1 MAVLVDSNTVR
12 VERGDTLYG
21 IARKYGRGMSYTQ
34 LANINGIKNPNLIY
48 VNQIIKLS
56 PTAPSAPAGGTPA
69 PAAAVKTINYPTV
82 LGFGLQSSGDTTG
95 TTLIAI
101 WNWNRANTD
110 HYEIEWYYATGDT
123 LSNGELIWF
132 VGSKTTTTET
142 QSTYSY
148 SNGVATQVRFRV
160 KAVSQTHE
168 VNNNQ
173 VSYWTGDWSAYNTY
187 KVPESVKNPPETP
200 ATPTVEIKGYT
211 LTASLDNLKGNNTQI
226 AFEVLRDDST
236 TYKTGSVNINSA
248 GYAAFSCS
256 VVAGSRYK
264 VRARGGCNTKN
275 FGWQNSDWS
284 DWSSNVGTIP
294 AASAGITQLRASS
307 ETSIY
312 LEWAAASGATSYD
325 IEYATKST
333 YFDNS
338 DQTSTKTGIEN
349 THFELSGL
357 TAGNEY
363 FFRVRAVN
371 NSGHSSWSGLKSVV
385 IGKEPS
391 APTTWSSTTTV
402 ITGEKLILYWVHNAQ
417 DSSSQ
422 TFAELEIIANG
433 NKQTFT
439 IKNTASEEDKD
450 KTSSY
455 EVDTSSFVEGVE
467 ISWRVR
473 TAGITM
479 TYGDWSTQ
487 RVVHVYAPPV
497 LTCTMLDNKDNV
509 IHTLEAF
516 PFYISG
522 FAGPKTQ
529 EPIGYH
535 ISIKAK
541 SSYETTDSVGNFKM
555 VNAGEEVYSK
565 HFDTKQELLV
575 EFSANNIDLE
585 NNVTYIVSCTVSMN
599 SGLTATDEFEFDVTW
614 SDANYSPNAE
624 ISLDSDTLTTYIRPY
639 CEDVKWLYYKV
650 THEGSD
656 YITTE
661 EETEAIAGIPVEEV
675 PTESVYTTTGEQ
687 VYSGDTSTGETIL
700 FCVKSQTYLVEDVEL
715 AVYRREFDGSFTEV
729 AKNVENNRGVTVTDP
744 HPALDL
750 ARYRIV
756 VTVKST
762 GAVSF
767 SDLAGYPIGE
777 KSVII
782 QWDEDWT
789 QFETSNED
797 EMEQP
802 PWAGSLLKLPY
813 NIDVSDKHDTDVSL
827 VKYAGRK
834 RPVSYYGTQLG
845 ETSSWKVEIP
855 KSDKETL
862 YAIRRL
868 SIWTGDVYV
877 REPSGTGYWANMKV
891 SYDINHCELTIPV
904 SFDITRVEGG
914 L

>member
-12 VERGDTLYG
+12 VERGDTLSA
-21 IARKYGRGMSYTQ
+21 IARKYGNGKSYTQ

-95 TTLIAI
+95 TTLFAI

-173 VSYWTGDWSAYNTY
+173 VSYWTGDWSAYSTY

-371 NSGHSSWSGLKSVV
+371 DSGHSSWSGLKSVV
-385 IGKEPS
+385 IGKEPA

-541 SSYETTDSVGNFKM
+541 SSYETTDSVGNVKM

-624 ISLDSDTLTTYIRPY
+624 ISLDADTLTTYIRPY

-656 YITTE
+656 YIATE

-700 FCVKSQTYLVEDVEL
+700 FCVKSQTYLVEGVEL

-729 AKNVENNRGVTVTDP
+729 AKNIENNRGVTVTDP